1 MQSVAR
7 HILDSDLRDFSFS
20 PPPPPAAIMARAI
33 EYKDHE
39 KANRQIQVG
48 I

>member
-20 PPPPPAAIMARAI
+20 HPPHPAAIMARAI